1 MKIFLKNNY
10 FAIFVILS
18 FFIYVMSNGEWC
30 IPIFAW
36 IYPILFL
43 GMVHFN
49 HTRKAYLIIGFI
61 YAIGFV
67 IQFRRAIGMDL
78 KICIAVAFLLSLVK
92 VLPYIYWSKSKMRF
106 QDTIIFACIMVS
118 IEYIVYLI
126 YPILGGLSDAYTQY
140 QNPYLLQIVTVTG
153 IYGITFLIYWTAA
166 MVIWIWSNK
175 SKKEYVKK
183 YLIVYCSVIGRV
195 FAYGVAMYHFTEDS
209 DKSVRIAGV
218 TVPISHLLNDDE
230 DIYAVF
236 YTNAFTDENMTNAR
250 NKLAS
255 VTDELF
261 LKTQLEAQAGAK
273 IVFWSELNGAVLKQ
287 DEAMLLQQASDI
299 AKQEEIYLIVSL
311 LVKTPYVDL
320 KENKTAAFN
329 PQGELIS
336 EYFKYGRSIGELCQ
350 KGDGMLK
357 SFDTEY
363 GRIAPFICSDMA
375 FSSTIRQAGKDH
387 VDILII
393 PASDW
398 KEMTLLATKTAVV
411 RGVEN
416 GCNIIRHTNKGMSM
430 VSDVKGNVLAQ
441 TDYFQSDTKTL
452 SAQVPIKGR
461 FTLYSYIGNLFVY
474 LCILY
479 LLGSFALHLCPSR
492 HSVMPCS
499 GAGVK

>member
-1 MKIFLKNNY
+1 MYVRNLAMKNNRSAV
-10 FAIFVILS
+10 FIILT
-18 FFIYVMSNGEWC
+18 FLIYVMSNGQWC
-30 IPIFAW
+30 VPIFVW

-43 GMVHFN
+43 HMLSLN
-49 HTRKAYLIIGFI
+49 HARKVYLIIGSI

-67 IQFRRAIGMDL
+67 FQFEKAIGMDI
-78 KICIAVAFLLSLVK
+78 KICIVAAFLVSFLK
-92 VLPYIYWSKSKMRF
+92 VLPYIYWSISKMKF
-106 QDTIIFACIMVS
+106 QDTLIFASIMVS
-118 IEYIVYLI
+118 IEYIIYLV

-140 QNPYLLQIVTVTG
+140 QNLYLLQIVTVTG
-153 IYGITFLIYWTAA
+153 IYGITFLISWTAA
-166 MVIWIWSNK
+166 VVIWIWNNK
-175 SKKEYVKK
+175 SKKEYIKK
-183 YLIVYCSVIGRV
+183 YIIIYCSVIGLV
-195 FAYGVAMYHFTEDS
+195 FAYGIVMFHFVGNS

-218 TVPISHLLNDDE
+218 TVPISHLLNDDK
-230 DIYAVF
+230 DIYSTF
-236 YTNAFTDENMTNAR
+236 YTNTFTDENITNTR
-250 NKLAS
+250 NKLSLVA
-255 VTDELF
+255 DELF
-261 LKTQLEAQAGAK
+261 LKTELEAQAGAK

-287 DEAMLLQQASDI
+287 DEDMLLQRASDM

-375 FSSTIRQAGKDH
+375 FLSKIQQAGKDS
-387 VDILII
+387 VDILIV

-398 KEMTLLATKTAVV
+398 KEMTLLAAKTAIV

-416 GCNIIRHTNKGMSM
+416 GSNIIRHTNNGMSI
-430 VSDVKGNVLAQ
+430 VSDFRGSVLAQ

-452 SAQVPIKGR
+452 SAQVITKGR
-461 FTLYSYIGNLFVY
+461 FTFYSYIGNLFVY
-474 LCILY
+474 LCNFY
-479 LLGSFALHLCPSR
+479 LIGSFMLPKIKRLIKR
-492 HSVMPCS
+492 
-499 GAGVK
+499 

>member
-1 MKIFLKNNY
+1 MKNLLKNNR
-10 FAIFVILS
+10 FAVFIILT
-18 FFIYVMSNGEWC
+18 FLIYVMSNGEWC

-43 GMVHFN
+43 HMLSLN
-49 HTRKAYLIIGFI
+49 QTRKVYLIIGSI

-67 IQFRRAIGMDL
+67 FQFEKAIGMDI
-78 KICIAVAFLLSLVK
+78 KICIVVAFLVSFLK
-92 VLPYIYWSKSKMRF
+92 ILPYIYWSKSKMKF
-106 QDTIIFACIMVS
+106 QDTVIFASIMVS
-118 IEYIVYLI
+118 IEYIIYLI

-140 QNPYLLQIVTVTG
+140 QNLYLLQIVTVTG
-153 IYGITFLIYWTAA
+153 IYGITFLISWTAGV
-166 MVIWIWSNK
+166 VIWIWNNK
-175 SKKEYVKK
+175 SKKEYIKK
-183 YLIVYCSVIGRV
+183 YITIYCSVIGLV
-195 FAYGVAMYHFTEDS
+195 FAYGIVMFHFVGNS

-218 TVPISHLLNDDE
+218 TVPISHLLNDDK
-230 DIYAVF
+230 DIYSTF
-236 YTNAFTDENMTNAR
+236 YTNTFTDENITNTR
-250 NKLAS
+250 NKLSS
-255 VTDELF
+255 VADELF
-261 LKTQLEAQAGAK
+261 LKTELEAQAGAK

-287 DEAMLLQQASDI
+287 DEDMLLQRASDI

-320 KENKTAAFN
+320 KENKTVAFN

-336 EYFKYGRSIGELCQ
+336 EYFKHGRSIGELCQ

-375 FSSTIRQAGKDH
+375 FLSKIQQAGKNN
-387 VDILII
+387 VDILIV

-398 KEMTLLATKTAVV
+398 KEMTLLATKTAIV

-416 GCNIIRHTNKGMSM
+416 GSNIIRHTNKGMSI
-430 VSDVKGNVLAQ
+430 VSDFKGSVLAQ

-452 SAQVPIKGR
+452 SAQVITKGR

-474 LCILY
+474 LCNFY
-479 LLGSFALHLCPSR
+479 LIGSFMLPKIKRLIKR
-492 HSVMPCS
+492 
-499 GAGVK
+499 